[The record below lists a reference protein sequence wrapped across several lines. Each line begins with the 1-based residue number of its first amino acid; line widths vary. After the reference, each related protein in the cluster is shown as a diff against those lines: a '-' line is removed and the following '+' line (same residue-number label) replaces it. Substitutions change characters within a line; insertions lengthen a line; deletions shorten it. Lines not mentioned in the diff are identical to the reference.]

1 MATPANANADADT
14 PMSLPESTHKPESKR
29 KRIRR
34 ACDDCRGRKTK
45 CDGEQPCEAC
55 INYNQECTYSTDK
68 KARYGGPLY
77 VEELEKKIERLQYA
91 LVQFVPGINIKRVL
105 ASDHASQTLPTVIE
119 PPISKHRTD
128 RPSRSP
134 SKDQELLDTMIRAT
148 GRLDIDGMGRC
159 DYHGDFSGLAFLD
172 RISDRCCQL
181 LNRDT
186 EKEISSKLFPPRG
199 YSPSSVEPE
208 MPQESSRHVELPPKT
223 VASYLTTIAI
233 GDACSLL
240 RFVHKPSFDK
250 RLERI
255 YEIEPDNYS
264 REDKD
269 FMSLLYVTLALG
281 ELYAGKPTEGDDP
294 ASSDVDKAKGA
305 KYFRAGQVLIDAMD
319 CHDITSLQT
328 ILCMV
333 IYFQSLGLMHCCYSY
348 ISVAIAS
355 AFRMGLHRSLVLRF
369 FDPIEQEVRKRVF
382 WVLQTMDTYVATML
396 GLPKNIRAED
406 FDQDLPIDI
415 DDEFITADGITP
427 MPEGHTSIMAVAN
440 AHTKLLLIM
449 ANVVA
454 RIYPNQKQLSRECS
468 SYQVDYTRV
477 VNVEAELDDWF
488 RNVAE
493 PPTMSVPVSPKALGL
508 QLLLR
513 LAYAHVQ
520 MVLYRPFIQHLVRAQ
535 PNDVPEMRSY
545 ACASA
550 CVTASMQVIWI
561 VEQMDT
567 HGLLIGAYWFTVYI
581 TFFAVM
587 SLCMFILGNS
597 GDPTAMEA
605 MTAAVKGRQ
614 ILIRLSSESASAARC
629 VASLGV
635 RLSIPKLQPH

>member
-1 MATPANANADADT
+1 
-14 PMSLPESTHKPESKR
+14 
-29 KRIRR
+29 
-34 ACDDCRGRKTK
+34 
-45 CDGEQPCEAC
+45 
-55 INYNQECTYSTDK
+55 
-68 KARYGGPLY
+68 
-77 VEELEKKIERLQYA
+77 
-91 LVQFVPGINIKRVL
+91 
-105 ASDHASQTLPTVIE
+105 
-119 PPISKHRTD
+119 
-128 RPSRSP
+128 
-134 SKDQELLDTMIRAT
+134 
-148 GRLDIDGMGRC
+148 
-159 DYHGDFSGLAFLD
+159 
-172 RISDRCCQL
+172 
-181 LNRDT
+181 
-186 EKEISSKLFPPRG
+186 
-199 YSPSSVEPE
+199 
-208 MPQESSRHVELPPKT
+208 
-223 VASYLTTIAI
+223 
-233 GDACSLL
+233 
-240 RFVHKPSFDK
+240 
-250 RLERI
+250 
-255 YEIEPDNYS
+255 
-264 REDKD
+264 
-269 FMSLLYVTLALG
+269 MSLLYVTLALG
-281 ELYAGKPTEGDDP
+281 ELYAGKPSEEDRP
-294 ASSDVDKAKGA
+294 ASSEVDKAKGA

-369 FDPIEQEVRKRVF
+369 FDPIEQEVRKRAF

-415 DDEFITADGITP
+415 DDEFITADGIIP
-427 MPEGHTSIMAVAN
+427 MPDGHTSIMAVAN

-477 VNVEAELDDWF
+477 VNVEAELEDWF

-493 PPTMSVPVSPKALGL
+493 PPTVAVPVSPKALGL

-520 MVLYRPFIQHLVRAQ
+520 MVLYRPFIQHLVRAKS
-535 PNDVPEMRSY
+535 DEVPEMRSY

-587 SLCMFILGNS
+587 SLCMFILGNA
-597 GDPTAMEA
+597 GDPTASEA
-605 MTAAVKGRQ
+605 MAAAVKGRA
-614 ILIRLSSESASAARC
+614 ILFRLSSESASAARC
-629 VASLGV
+629 VASLGNIFDKISSAHLTTPPMMNGNQDMDLYTAAMTPPSLPMASAGPQLGSEV
-635 RLSIPKLQPH
+635 GLGMGMGLSAPQIPTFDQSMHSPLTLMTDAPLSASGSTMPLAAHDGGFEGETNSFPVFPPAWLDQAWALQTPESDQMSQTPF